1 MRCRRRSSGPFWTGQ
16 SARQRFD
23 TMATAVARRGVVGD
37 EGDIGEAEVL
47 AVALVVGEEEELVLL
62 DGAAERAAEVV
73 ALELGNLCLVEVVAR
88 VEGGV
93 AEELVCGAVE
103 VICA

>member
-1 MRCRRRSSGPFWTGQ
+1 MTL
-16 SARQRFD
+16 
-23 TMATAVARRGVVGD
+23 ATAAGVGTGVVGD
-37 EGDIGEAEVL
+37 EGDVGEAEVL
-47 AVALVVGEEEELVLL
+47 AVALVVGEEEELVLA
-62 DGAAERAAEVV
+62 DGAAEGGAEVV
-73 ALELGNLCLVEVVAR
+73 ALELGDVGLVEVVAG